1 MNKDKYFNLNK
12 KIKKNYALVNTK
24 IIEPGIGVKD
34 NCGLLIKGKII
45 EDFGQHIQVESIPEN
60 YEVINCKG
68 LSLAPGLV
76 DIRVQIREPGLEHQE
91 TIKSVSKSAC
101 SGGISTLICLPN
113 TKPVI
118 DQPALIHSIQRKA
131 REVALTKIF
140 CTGAITRD
148 LLGKEIAELQLM
160 AESGAVGFT
169 DAIRS
174 VADTKVMRRALTY
187 VKSFNGLI
195 IQHPEEYN
203 LSSEGIV
210 NEGEISTRLGL
221 SGIPYYAEAMMIER
235 DLWLVRETN
244 SRYHVSH
251 VSTKAGVD
259 IIRKAKEEGLKI
271 TCDTAPPYFILNEM
285 AIENYKTFTK
295 LSPPLRT
302 EKDRISIIEGLQDG
316 TIDAI
321 ASDHM
326 PQDQDAKR
334 LPFNQAEYGA
344 VGLETLLPLSISL
357 VKNNFLSIEKV
368 FSLITTNPAKIMNLD
383 SGKIKV
389 GNDADIII
397 FNENK
402 PWKINPD
409 EFHSKS
415 KNTPFD
421 GMLVEGKNLMT
432 FVRGRLVY
440 KNL

>member
-12 KIKKNYALVNTK
+12 KIAKNYALINAR
-24 IIEPGIGVKD
+24 IIEPGVNVTNKS
-34 NCGLLIKGKII
+34 GLLIKGKLI
-45 EDFGQHIQVESIPEN
+45 EDFGAHIQASNISDN
-60 YEVINCKG
+60 YEIIDCKN
-68 LSLAPGLV
+68 SYLAPGLV
-76 DIRVQIREPGLEHQE
+76 DMRVQIREPGLEHQE

-101 SGGISTLICLPN
+101 SGGISSLVCLPN
-113 TKPVI
+113 TKPI
-118 DQPALIHSIQRKA
+118 TDQPALIHSIQRKA

-140 CTGAITRD
+140 CTGAITRN

-174 VADTKVMRRALTY
+174 VSDTRVMRRALTY
-187 VKSFNGLI
+187 VKSFDGLI

-203 LSSEGIV
+203 LSNEGIV
-210 NEGEISTRLGL
+210 NEGEVSTRLGL
-221 SGIPYYAEAMMIER
+221 RGIPYYAEAMIIER

-251 VSTKAGVD
+251 ISTEAGVN
-259 IIRKAKEEGLKI
+259 IIRKAKKEGLKI
-271 TCDTAPPYFILNEM
+271 SCDTAPPYFMLNEM
-285 AIENYKTFTK
+285 AVENYRTFTK

-302 EKDRISIIEGLQDG
+302 EKDRISVIRGLQDG

-334 LPFNQAEYGA
+334 LPFNQAEYGS
-344 VGLETLLPLSISL
+344 VGLETLLPLSMSL

-368 FSLITTNPAKIMNLD
+368 FSLITSNPAKIINLD
-383 SGKIKV
+383 VGEIKK

-397 FNENK
+397 FDEDK

-432 FVRGRLVY
+432 FIRGRLVY
-440 KNL
+440 KSL